1 MENEKKAK
9 FLINPD
15 DLFAPFIKAMAY
27 GLFMKIFEIIPSANF
42 EETIKYN
49 DIFSDWRR
57 KYDIN
62 YRRKQYG
69 KGHQYSAV
77 EIAST

>member
-1 MENEKKAK
+1 
-9 FLINPD
+9 
-15 DLFAPFIKAMAY
+15 
-27 GLFMKIFEIIPSANF
+27 MKIFEIIPSANF

-49 DIFSDWRR
+49 EIFSDWRR

-69 KGHQYSAV
+69 SGYQYSAV
-77 EIAST
+77 EIAT